1 MATGTKTFQTQF
13 KIGAVWTGQPAVAQA
28 QRALGGVHQTAQK
41 AHGSFLKMAA
51 AAGAAFAAL
60 EIGRRVLSG
69 LNTAFHAS
77 IDAALDVQKAH
88 ENLRNSV
95 ERNWSRWEHG
105 AKTIDE
111 VTQSL
116 VGLAEAN
123 EKTGFDAENAEA
135 GLSKLQDSM
144 APERIKLF
152 SQTFFD
158 ITAKL
163 KGANASGEDFAE
175 VAQLINSAVNQGR
188 PGLLRQVGLTREQIK
203 AFATLKTVEERR
215 AYIAK
220 FVGQKVA
227 GEQARVFKT
236 TAGKIAQMQTQLGN
250 LAESFGKPLIE
261 PMGALADAFRE
272 VFIAMGPVADEFA
285 DKLGPEVHKFS
296 QWLIDN
302 KAAIIEWAKW
312 AADWVLW
319 LGQKFVVS
327 LQDTY
332 AQWQP
337 VWANLKHDWEY
348 LSTSWNMIVENIK
361 SGAAAAWTG
370 VTEIWNQAREYFTKL
385 IEDIKKLFEPLYE
398 SIIKPFKDAYDY
410 LIKLWP
416 NLGGSA
422 AGGAGGGAAATAPV
436 AASSGARQ
444 AEDYVAP
451 WQQTGP
457 PTAPAAPGTVA
468 DLPTTPA
475 VATAVVN
482 EKIAAER
489 ARVMKQLQ
497 EPGMREL
504 TAAVVAKEQSGVGG
518 KTDVLEA
525 LVNRSV
531 VTGKHPRDL
540 IRGGFYGPVNRGEV
554 DALLKRGLSASQ
566 LQEYD
571 VASGAVGAGSNRIR
585 GRTDQGMYNEI
596 KGERLKS
603 EGEYYGM
610 MGLKG
615 EKQTEAYKATLQQA
629 TQAQAKAPLAPGPLR
644 TDASVPAG
652 SRLKDMIKE
661 MNIQQR
667 VSGATGGQNIAM
679 NAPITVNGVAPGRES
694 LMARQ
699 TALALRDPT
708 AQLLTGIKKAQRQES
723 RLGYV

>member
-1 MATGTKTFQTQF
+1 MAEALLGEIEQLVLL
-13 KIGAVWTGQPAVAQA
+13 AVLRLDGE
-28 QRALGGVHQTAQK
+28 
-41 AHGSFLKMAA
+41 
-51 AAGAAFAAL
+51 AGANPVRDLIQQDTGMKLFRGSVYVTLERLERKGLVADALKKMLDRGKAPNAADKRIVAL
-60 EIGRRVLSG
+60 LQAWHDAGGSRRDADRDGKIDDPGVPIL
-69 LNTAFHAS
+69 
-77 IDAALDVQKAH
+77 DAAWK
-88 ENLRNSV
+88 
-95 ERNWSRWEHG
+95 
-105 AKTIDE
+105 
-111 VTQSL
+111 
-116 VGLAEAN
+116 GL
-123 EKTGFDAENAEA
+123 TDA
-135 GLSKLQDSM
+135 GLCDRLGTALCKQLEGRN
-144 APERIKLF
+144 AR
-152 SQTFFD
+152 FD
-158 ITAKL
+158 
-163 KGANASGEDFAE
+163 
-175 VAQLINSAVNQGR
+175 QP
-188 PGLLRQVGLTREQIK
+188 PGGQYGGWHQYMWKDLRAML
-203 AFATLKTVEERR
+203 
-215 AYIAK
+215 
-220 FVGQKVA
+220 GQKVA